1 MRTSEASSVGMMSGV
16 LCGHGT
22 ADKAS
27 RHVAVTKPSRGW
39 MNELGTQQPP
49 FFISHIFNVGLRA
62 FPKTETLSTKRHE
75 IRKRSSSAKNA
86 FGSSSHGR

>member
-1 MRTSEASSVGMMSGV
+1 
-16 LCGHGT
+16 
-22 ADKAS
+22 
-27 RHVAVTKPSRGW
+27 

-75 IRKRSSSAKNA
+75 IRKRVQFPKKTRLALPATGGDHFPQRSLTEIRGCRRAAAEIVAQGKYN
-86 FGSSSHGR
+86 HVCQP